1 MHKMP
6 KVLMHKMPKVWIQK
20 MPNVWVHKIPNV
32 WMLKMTKLLMHKMH
46 KVLMHK
52 MPDVVKALDAYC
64 VNAQYSWR
72 VSEHFRRHPEE
83 FQSCKEVQTEMT
95 GMDLQELN
103 EDIMIQLYGVDY
115 VDVSCDLSFKM
126 LHKLVTSHNS
136 VQLKPVDLRCCSD
149 W

>member
-1 MHKMP
+1 MP
-6 KVLMHKMPKVWIQK
+6 IVWMYKIHD
-20 MPNVWVHKIPNV
+20 VWMHKIPNV
-32 WMLKMTKLLMHKMH
+32 LILKMTIAH
-46 KVLMHK
+46 
-52 MPDVVKALDAYC
+52 DAWRVKALDAYC
-64 VNAQYSWR
+64 VNAQASWR
-72 VSEHFRRHPEE
+72 VNAHFRRHPEE

-136 VQLKPVDLRCCSD
+136 VQLKPVDLRCCSN

>member
-1 MHKMP
+1 MPIVWMYKIHDVWMHKIP
-6 KVLMHKMPKVWIQK
+6 NVLMHKMTSAQDAWR
-20 MPNVWVHKIPNV
+20 
-32 WMLKMTKLLMHKMH
+32 
-46 KVLMHK
+46 
-52 MPDVVKALDAYC
+52 VKALDAYC
-64 VNAQYSWR
+64 VNAQASWR
-72 VSEHFRRHPEE
+72 VNAHFRRHPEE

-136 VQLKPVDLRCCSD
+136 VQLKPVDLRC
-149 W
+149 